1 VTQRGVVDPGAVDA
15 QTADREAVD
24 PEADGGRPVVL
35 VGYSRAWLG
44 ALEAYQPPRSLVVVE
59 EPDVARKRGLPSA
72 ADDGGVLRELVEWEY
87 QLDGAADEFF
97 HRHRDLAPAAVVPVV
112 EYGVPFAARLAERY
126 GVPGAT
132 YGAAALL
139 RDKHLLRGV
148 TAAAGVANPRSV
160 LVRGPDEVKAFMV
173 EVGGPVVLKPANR
186 QASIGTKIIFDPVD
200 IERSW
205 LECLEQDEGV
215 FFPDRA
221 APVRM
226 LAERYLR
233 GEEFSVEL
241 MVRGGAPVF
250 GAVTRKYLFDGPRPV
265 EQGHLHP
272 ADIDAGLSQRL
283 LDGTA
288 RVLDA
293 VGMDTGFVHC
303 EWIVEDGVPH
313 LVECAGRLAGGGVM
327 DLVVLAWRYDAF
339 GEYWRLMRG
348 QPPAE
353 PVPAAPARSAAAW
366 LARAPAGEV
375 LTVAGVEEAG
385 AGEGVHACWVT
396 VAPGEHVGELRSS
409 WDRVALVMAHGA
421 TPAQALAN
429 ARRAID
435 RIVITV
441 RQPGPA

>member
-1 VTQRGVVDPGAVDA
+1 MAQQRVVDPDAVGPKA
-15 QTADREAVD
+15 ADR
-24 PEADGGRPVVL
+24 DGPAIL

-44 ALEAYQPPRSLVVVE
+44 ALAGYQPPRSLVVVE
-59 EPDVARKRGLPSA
+59 EPDVAHKRGLPAA
-72 ADDGGVLRELVEWEY
+72 ADDGGVLRELVRWEY

-97 HRHRDLAPAAVVPVV
+97 HRHRDLAPTAVVPVV

-132 YGAAALL
+132 YGAAAVL
-139 RDKHLLRGV
+139 RDKYLLRGV
-148 TAAAGVANPRSV
+148 TAAAGIPNPRSV
-160 LVRGPDEVKAFMV
+160 PVCGPDAVKAFMV

-186 QASIGTKIIFDPVD
+186 QASVGTKIIDSLAAID
-200 IERSW
+200 ESW
-205 LECLEQDEGV
+205 RECLDQDEGV

-233 GEEFSVEL
+233 GDEFSVEM
-241 MVRGGAPVF
+241 MVRGGVPVF
-250 GAVTRKYLFDGPRPV
+250 AAATRKYLFDGPRPV

-272 ADIDAGLSQRL
+272 ADADAALTERL
-283 LDGTA
+283 LAGTG
-288 RVLDA
+288 RVLAA
-293 VGMDTGFVHC
+293 VGMDTGFMHC

-313 LVECAGRLAGGGVM
+313 LVECAGRLPGGGVM

-339 GEYWRLMRG
+339 GEYWRLMTG
-348 QPPAE
+348 LPPAE
-353 PVPAAPARSAAAW
+353 PVPAAPACSAAAW

-375 LTVAGVEEAG
+375 LAVAGAEEAA
-385 AGEGVHACWVT
+385 AGDGVHACWVT

-409 WDRVALVMAHGA
+409 WDRAALVMAHGP

-429 ARRAID
+429 ARSAVD

-441 RQPGPA
+441 RPPEPG